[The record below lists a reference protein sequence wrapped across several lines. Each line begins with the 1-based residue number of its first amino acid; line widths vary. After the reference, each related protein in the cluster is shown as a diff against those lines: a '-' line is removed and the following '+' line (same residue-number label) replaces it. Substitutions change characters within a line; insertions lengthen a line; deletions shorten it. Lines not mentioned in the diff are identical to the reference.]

1 MGYAEA
7 GVYYGWVALLLGPI
21 GLFGGHFSW
30 LANPLLWGS
39 WIALRKGYFDVAL
52 AVAVIAIATALT
64 FLVGKTIPVG
74 DSGNYAYEVR
84 FGYYIWLTSIALAGT
99 AAAIHL
105 VQERTKRA
113 KAVNTR
119 N

>member
-84 FGYYIWLTSIALAGT
+84 FGYYIWLTRETLIYQSQPSSLT
-99 AAAIHL
+99 QL
-105 VQERTKRA
+105 RPL
-113 KAVNTR
+113 
-119 N
+119 